1 MRRKF
6 SKGLSIVLALTMAG
20 SLMACAGADDNTASS
35 AATQQAESKGEGTE
49 AAAASEEA
57 DPYGPVAEKITLHV
71 GRSED
76 TGATYLDGQ
85 DSSNNYLVNH
95 ISEKLGITFEYDFP
109 FPAIPMKQRSA
120 WRLPPVKFR
129 MLWW

>member
-1 MRRKF
+1 ML
-6 SKGLSIVLALTMAG
+6 KGLSIVLALTAAG

-57 DPYGPVAEKITLHV
+57 DPLWPRVAGENYAHV

-85 DSSNNYLVNH
+85 DSSNNYLIVNF
-95 ISEKLGITFEYDFP
+95 ISEKPMGITFE
-109 FPAIPMKQRSA
+109 
-120 WRLPPVKFR
+120 
-129 MLWW
+129 